1 MGNLAI
7 KLSSGN
13 LETYEALLLQL
24 GEPEGGR
31 PVEKLELTFG
41 EVNQMFPT
49 AFALM
54 AAHVGRGR
62 DAKKRPFVS
71 KRFGANPH
79 IAKLER
85 VMNAIG
91 FLPAIMSD
99 KPATAVAGSGI
110 VPLMAVGGDTEAS
123 VIANSVID
131 TVCET
136 AQPTRDAKET
146 IFVLICEMVDNIA
159 RHAQASSHSYLCGQ
173 LSAQKRKLELCIVD
187 TGVGVQ
193 QAMSTDA
200 ALAKRIKK
208 GESALALAIEAGT
221 SSVGGTGFGLFLASV
236 AVRLTHGLFR
246 LTSGGE
252 TLILSREGAKQRT
265 HAPWHG
271 TVVNFLLNI
280 DKLGSMSEVYSEL
293 PLTRLDDERFLRD

>member
-41 EVNQMFPT
+41 DVNQMFPS
-49 AFALM
+49 AFGLM

-91 FLPAIMSD
+91 FLPAIMGD
-99 KPATAVAGSGI
+99 KPAPAVAGSGV
-110 VPLMAVGGDTEAS
+110 VPLMAIGKDTDAS
-123 VIANSVID
+123 AIASAVID

-146 IFVLICEMVDNIA
+146 IFVLICETIDNIA
-159 RHAQASSHSYLCGQ
+159 RHAEAASPGYLCGQ

-193 QAMSTDA
+193 ASLSKDA
-200 ALAKRIKK
+200 AHAKRIKK
-208 GESALALAIEAGT
+208 GESALAMAVEAGVT
-221 SSVGGTGFGLFLASV
+221 SGGGTGFGLFIAS
-236 AVRLTHGLFR
+236 AAARLTNGVFR
-246 LTSGGE
+246 LTSGGD
-252 TLILSREGAKQRT
+252 TLLLSREGTKQRT
-265 HAPWHG
+265 HAPWQG

-280 DKLGSMSEVYSEL
+280 DKLGSMSEVYAEL
-293 PLTRLDDERFLRD
+293 PLTRADDERFLRD